1 MKANTLPTSAMCVHQ
16 TNGAQYHS
24 LASCSDL
31 HSHVYSPPL
40 TPSPSP
46 HFLSHPFT
54 TSHTEL
60 FLVSHIVTL
69 HHCLLFLSC
78 IEVCVTS
85 LHTCYIIHWFVM
97 CPPHTKLTC
106 KIVSVFVMCSYCVCV
121 CVWLYVAG
129 CVWLWL
135 CRSYVETRWPS
146 IGWLTAG
153 VWTSLNPLC
162 LTEWCGLVGCMVC
175 MCIQWCLQTVYVYAS
190 DMTHNSTST
199 FFNSLSK
206 FLFPPLPNQSLCLQN
221 CHRAIST
228 CSLF

>member
-1 MKANTLPTSAMCVHQ
+1 MCDVTAHMLH
-16 TNGAQYHS
+16 HS
-24 LASCSDL
+24 LVCHVSTTYKIDL
-31 HSHVYSPPL
+31 QN
-40 TPSPSP
+40 
-46 HFLSHPFT
+46 
-54 TSHTEL
+54 
-60 FLVSHIVTL
+60 
-69 HHCLLFLSC
+69 C
-78 IEVCVTS
+78 VCF
-85 LHTCYIIHWFVM
+85 CG
-97 CPPHTKLTC
+97 
-106 KIVSVFVMCSYCVCV
+106 VFILCMCVCV

-146 IGWLTAG
+146 IGWLMAG

-206 FLFPPLPNQSLCLQN
+206 FLFPPLPNQSLCLEN
-221 CHRAIST
+221 CHRAITT